1 MTNLLRLDRDNPN
14 TFIGVILLVVL
25 GVFVL
30 PDRVPQFIADLSP
43 YLFAGVP
50 CERLPAASNLAAH
63 QSVLGR
69 SAVDP
74 LKLELSASGIGD
86 ENELVIRLS
95 VTNGSLGTVPVVFQ
109 ADNIVVAAADDATD
123 GFGLV
128 IDPPPATGIH
138 ERSEPNPAS
147 YDEGD
152 IRLLGPRQTC
162 VHAFELE
169 ASAAMITDGGSARAR
184 YRMSVAGEQQEQGE
198 GTGQIYADQ
207 GLDIL
212 ADGVVYSEEIE
223 IGART

>member
-1 MTNLLRLDRDNPN
+1 MTNLLRLDRDSPN
-14 TFIGVILLVVL
+14 TFVGVILLVVL

-74 LKLELSASGIGD
+74 LKLDLSASGIGD

-109 ADNIVVAAADDATD
+109 ADNIVC
-123 GFGLV
+123 
-128 IDPPPATGIH
+128 
-138 ERSEPNPAS
+138 R
-147 YDEGD
+147 
-152 IRLLGPRQTC
+152 RCR
-162 VHAFELE
+162 
-169 ASAAMITDGGSARAR
+169 
-184 YRMSVAGEQQEQGE
+184 
-198 GTGQIYADQ
+198 
-207 GLDIL
+207 
-212 ADGVVYSEEIE
+212 
-223 IGART
+223 